1 MPANMNLALVPPAA
15 SSIDEIVGRWSNPGS
30 SLTPKDLDREVISC
44 RSAARAKRVPL
55 ERELKSLLLACDGD
69 YVVAHV
75 RGSRRLSLRAIKNEL
90 GVQQALLA
98 DLADLTRFDVS
109 PGTLYPFKG
118 TLWAKPQLITEE
130 VLELDWV
137 TTNYGDRSKYVEF
150 SPTLLLEAAD
160 HRVGRFE
167 EPSLIQAA
175 THRVGDFEG

>member
-1 MPANMNLALVPPAA
+1 MRANTNLALVPAPA
-15 SSIDEIVGRWSNPGS
+15 SSIDESVERWSNPGS

-69 YVVAHV
+69 HVVAHV

-98 DLADLTRFDVS
+98 DLAVLTRFDVS
-109 PGTLYPFKG
+109 PGTLYPFKD

-137 TTNYGDRSKYVEF
+137 TTNYGDRFKYVEF
-150 SPTLLLEAAD
+150 SPRLLLEAAD
-160 HRVGRFE
+160 YRVGHFEKPLLLKAADHRVGHFE
-167 EPSLIQAA
+167 
-175 THRVGDFEG
+175 D